1 MIQFEHCIVPFCMCF
16 PVQSS
21 SPHREEDPVNIAW
34 SSSDSEQP
42 DDETQEQHPFRVTAQ
57 RQQQCNS
64 RGRPTAST
72 QSYSRALLMLS
83 TDKGIKLSCDLL
95 REKFYISGYSNW
107 SSPLSSNISFFCQFF
122 NDKTNSFWPLEVLY
136 GQTSAFF
143 VSVFMTKT
151 YVGVLSVFFMYS
163 YFFLQFAI
171 FRSSKWIGQTNITFK
186 CKSSS

>member
-42 DDETQEQHPFRVTAQ
+42 DDETQEQHPSRVTAQ
-57 RQQQCNS
+57 RQQQCHS

-107 SSPLSSNISFFCQFF
+107 SSPLSSKFLLFFVNFLTTKQIVSDLWRCF
-122 NDKTNSFWPLEVLY
+122 Y

-143 VSVFMTKT
+143 VSVFMTKKHMLV
-151 YVGVLSVFFMYS
+151 YY
-163 YFFLQFAI
+163 Q
-171 FRSSKWIGQTNITFK
+171 
-186 CKSSS
+186 SSSFTVTFFTVCHF

>member
-21 SPHREEDPVNIAW
+21 CSPHREEDPVNIAW

-42 DDETQEQHPFRVTAQ
+42 DDETQEQHPSRVTAQ

-143 VSVFMTKT
+143 VSVFMTKKHMLV
-151 YVGVLSVFFMYS
+151 YY
-163 YFFLQFAI
+163 Q
-171 FRSSKWIGQTNITFK
+171 
-186 CKSSS
+186 SSSFTVTFFYSLPFLEAQNELDKPT

>member
-1 MIQFEHCIVPFCMCF
+1 MCF

-42 DDETQEQHPFRVTAQ
+42 DDETQEQHPSRVTAQ

-107 SSPLSSNISFFCQFF
+107 SSPFKKKDLQTFLFFFFQFF

-136 GQTSAFF
+136 GQTSTFF
-143 VSVFMTKT
+143 VLVFMTKKSICRCT
-151 YVGVLSVFFMYS
+151 ISLLHLQLL
-163 YFFLQFAI
+163 FLQFAI

-186 CKSSS
+186 CKSSF